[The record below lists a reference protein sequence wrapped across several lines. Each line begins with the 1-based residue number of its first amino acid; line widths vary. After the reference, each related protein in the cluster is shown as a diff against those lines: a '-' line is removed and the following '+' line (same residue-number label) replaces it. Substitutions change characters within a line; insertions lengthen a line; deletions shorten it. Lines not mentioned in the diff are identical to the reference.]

1 MKDTELPGP
10 AYIPTLANT
19 LKSAVERFPDTEFL
33 VQGSRRLTFRQA
45 DEESAAL
52 AKGLLALG
60 IGKGTRVGLL
70 MSNKPDW
77 VVIFLAATR
86 IGALVVTM
94 STFYQP
100 PEVDW
105 AVEFHDLDTLIIEP
119 RYLKNHYVERVEVAL
134 PGLAGQLTPELY
146 LSEHPYLRR
155 IIIWGDHDRSWALT
169 GPHQVLDAAAA
180 KPQIDGSFL
189 ARVEESVHPSDPALV
204 ICTSGSTA
212 RPKSVVH
219 THGTVV
225 RATFNFLDYFDAK
238 PGNRTLHVM
247 NLFWLGGINFNLM
260 PALHV
265 GGTLCFPENPTSAEL
280 FRVVKEE
287 GITRFSAWS
296 TQGAE
301 LRQAAAMEGL
311 DVSHISGLAPPV
323 DNVTGKPIPSER
335 IQSWI
340 GMTETFGPH
349 SINRYG
355 TPAPHGKG
363 GNLGRNLPG
372 VERLIVDP
380 ETGKPLPSGE
390 VGELWVRG
398 YTLMRDYYKK
408 ERHEYLTCDGFF
420 PTGDTGLIDK
430 DGFFYFKGRRN
441 DMIKAAGAN
450 VSPAE
455 IEVVLMR
462 HPAVTEAIVLGLPDP
477 QRGEIVVAVVVEA
490 SGTSVTAE
498 VLREATKRALSQ
510 YKIPSEFVFLS
521 ADEIPRTHSHKVKK
535 PELRALVAE
544 KMGRSI

>member
-1 MKDTELPGP
+1 MMDVQIPGP
-10 AYIPTLANT
+10 AYVPTLVNT

-52 AKGLLALG
+52 AKGMLAMG

-105 AVEFHDLDTLIIEP
+105 AVEFHDLDTLIIES
-119 RYLKNHYVERVEVAL
+119 RYLKNDYVERVEVAL
-134 PGLAGQLTPELY
+134 PGLTGQLTPELY

-155 IIIWGDHDRSWALT
+155 IIVWGEHDRSWALT
-169 GPHQVLDAAAA
+169 GPQQVMDAATA

-189 ARVEESVHPSDPALV
+189 AKVEESLHPSDPALV

-219 THGTVV
+219 THGTAV

-323 DNVTGKPIPSER
+323 DNVTGNPIPSER

-380 ETGKPLPSGE
+380 ETGNPLPSGE

-408 ERHEYLTCDGFF
+408 ERHEFLTCDGFF

-462 HPAVTEAIVLGLPDP
+462 HPAVSEAIVLGLPDP
-477 QRGEIVVAVVVEA
+477 QRGEIVVAVVVQA
-490 SGTSVTAE
+490 SRTSVTAE

-535 PELRALVAE
+535 PELQALVAE
-544 KMGRSI
+544 KLGRSL

>member
-1 MKDTELPGP
+1 MKDMQLPGP
-10 AYIPTLANT
+10 AYVPTLANT

-33 VQGSRRLTFRQA
+33 VQGTRRLTFRQTE
-45 DEESAAL
+45 EESATL
-52 AKGLLALG
+52 AKGLLAMG

-100 PEVDW
+100 PEVNW
-105 AVEFHDLDTLIIEP
+105 AVEFHDIDTLIIEP
-119 RYLKNHYVERVEVAL
+119 RYLKNDYVERIEAAL
-134 PGLAGQLTPELY
+134 PGLAGQMGPELY

-155 IIIWGDHDRSWALT
+155 IIVWGEHDRHWALT
-169 GPHQVLDAAAA
+169 GPQKVLAAAA
-180 KPQIDGSFL
+180 ARPQIDDNFL
-189 ARVEESVHPSDPALV
+189 AKIEDSVHPSDPALI

-265 GGTLCFPENPTSAEL
+265 GGTLCFPDNPTSAEL
-280 FRVVKEE
+280 FRVMKEE

-301 LRQAAAMEGL
+301 LRQAAASEGL
-311 DVSHISGLAPPV
+311 DVSHITGLAPPV
-323 DNVTGKPIPSER
+323 DAVTGQPIPPER

-355 TPAPHGKG
+355 TPAPVGKG

-372 VERLIVDP
+372 MERLIIDP
-380 ETGKPLPSGE
+380 ESGNPLPAGE

-398 YTLMRDYYKK
+398 YTLMREYYKK
-408 ERHEYLTCDGFF
+408 ERHEYLTRDGFF
-420 PTGDTGLIDK
+420 PTGDTGLIDE
-430 DGFFYFKGRRN
+430 DGYFYFKGRRN

-455 IEVVLMR
+455 IEVVLMS
-462 HPAVTEAIVLGLPDP
+462 HPDVSEAIVLGIPDP
-477 QRGEIVVAVVVEA
+477 QRGEIVVAVVIKTA
-490 SGTSVTAE
+490 GASVTAE
-498 VLREATKRALSQ
+498 ALREATRLALSQ
-510 YKIPSEFVFLS
+510 YKIPSEFVFMPG
-521 ADEIPRTHSHKVKK
+521 DEIPRTHSHKVKK
-535 PELRALVAE
+535 PELQALISE
-544 KMGRSI
+544 KLGRSL

>member
-1 MKDTELPGP
+1 MKDEQLPGP
-10 AYIPTLANT
+10 DYIPTLANT
-19 LKSAVERFPDTEFL
+19 LKFAVERFPDTEFL

-45 DEESAAL
+45 DEEAAAL
-52 AKGLLALG
+52 AKGLLAMG

-77 VVIFLAATR
+77 VVIFLAAAR
-86 IGALVVTM
+86 VGALVVTM

-100 PEVDW
+100 PEIDW
-105 AVEFHDLDTLIIEP
+105 AVEFHDIDTLIVEP
-119 RYLKNHYVERVEVAL
+119 RYLKNDYVERVEAAL
-134 PGLAGQLTPELY
+134 PGLAAQLVPELY

-155 IIIWGDHDRSWALT
+155 IIVWGDHDRSWALT
-169 GPHQVLDAAAA
+169 GPQQVLDMAAA
-180 KPQIDGSFL
+180 KAQIDGSFL
-189 ARVEESVHPSDPALV
+189 TKVEESVHPSDPALV

-265 GGTLCFPENPTSAEL
+265 GGTLCFPDNPTSAEL

-287 GITRFSAWS
+287 GVTRFSAWS

-301 LRQAAAMEGL
+301 LRQAAAAEGL
-311 DVSHISGLAPPV
+311 DVSHISGLTPPI
-323 DNVTGKPIPSER
+323 DTVTGQPIPPER

-355 TPAPHGKG
+355 TPAPAGKG

-372 VERLIVDP
+372 MERLIIDP
-380 ETGKPLPSGE
+380 ESGNPLPAGE

-398 YTLMRDYYKK
+398 YTLMREYYKK
-408 ERHEYLTCDGFF
+408 ERHEYLARDGFF
-420 PTGDTGLIDK
+420 PTGDTGLIDE
-430 DGFFYFKGRRN
+430 DGYFYFKGRRN

-462 HPAVTEAIVLGLPDP
+462 HPDVSEAIVLGMPDP
-477 QRGEIVVAVVVEA
+477 QRGEIVVAVVVKTAEA
-490 SGTSVTAE
+490 SVTAE

-510 YKIPSEFVFLS
+510 YKIPSEFVFLPS
-521 ADEIPRTHSHKVKK
+521 EEIPRTHSHKVKK
-535 PELRALVAE
+535 PELQALVAA
-544 KMGRSI
+544 KLGRSL

>member
-1 MKDTELPGP
+1 MMDVQLPGP
-10 AYIPTLANT
+10 AYVPTLANT

-52 AKGLLALG
+52 AKGLLAMG

-100 PEVDW
+100 PEIDW

-119 RYLKNHYVERVEVAL
+119 RYLKNDYVERVEAAL
-134 PGLAGQLTPELY
+134 PGLAGQLAPELY

-155 IIIWGDHDRSWALT
+155 IIVWGDHDRNWALT
-169 GPHQVLDAAAA
+169 GPQQVLDMAAA
-180 KPQIDGSFL
+180 KPQIDGRFL
-189 ARVEESVHPSDPALV
+189 TKVEESVHPSDPALI

-265 GGTLCFPENPTSAEL
+265 GGALCFPDNPTSAEL

-301 LRQAAAMEGL
+301 LRQAAAAEGL
-311 DVSHISGLAPPV
+311 DISHISGLAPPV
-323 DNVTGKPIPSER
+323 DTITGQPIPPER

-355 TPAPHGKG
+355 TPAPLGKG
-363 GNLGRNLPG
+363 GNLGRNLPS

-380 ETGKPLPSGE
+380 ETGNQLPAGA

-398 YTLMRDYYKK
+398 YTLMREYYKK
-408 ERHEYLTCDGFF
+408 ERHEYLTRDSFF
-420 PTGDTGLIDK
+420 PTGDTGLIDE
-430 DGFFYFKGRRN
+430 DGYFYFKGRRN

-462 HPAVTEAIVLGLPDP
+462 HPAVAEAIVLGLPDP
-477 QRGEIVVAVVVEA
+477 QRGEIVVAVVVMA
-490 SGTSVTAE
+490 TGASVTAE
-498 VLREATKRALSQ
+498 VLREAAKRALSQ
-510 YKIPSEFVFLS
+510 YKIPSEFVFLPG
-521 ADEIPRTHSHKVKK
+521 DEIPRTHSHKVKK
-535 PELRALVAE
+535 PELQALVAA
-544 KMGRSI
+544 KLGRSL

>member
-1 MKDTELPGP
+1 MMDVQIPGP
-10 AYIPTLANT
+10 AYVPTLVNT

-45 DEESAAL
+45 EEESAAL
-52 AKGLLALG
+52 AKGLLAMG

-134 PGLAGQLTPELY
+134 PGLTGQLTPELY

-169 GPHQVLDAAAA
+169 GPQQVMDAAAA

-189 ARVEESVHPSDPALV
+189 AKVEESVHPSDPALV

-323 DNVTGKPIPSER
+323 DNVTGNPIPSER

-380 ETGKPLPSGE
+380 KTGTPLPSGE

-408 ERHEYLTCDGFF
+408 ERHEFLTCDGFF
-420 PTGDTGLIDK
+420 QTGDTGLIDK

-462 HPAVTEAIVLGLPDP
+462 HPAVSEAIVLGLPDP

-535 PELRALVAE
+535 PELQALVAE

>member
-1 MKDTELPGP
+1 MDVQIPGP
-10 AYIPTLANT
+10 AYVPTLVNT

-45 DEESAAL
+45 EEESAAL
-52 AKGLLALG
+52 AKGLLAMG

-134 PGLAGQLTPELY
+134 PGLTGQLTPELY

-169 GPHQVLDAAAA
+169 GPQQVMDAAAA

-189 ARVEESVHPSDPALV
+189 AKVEESVHPSDPALV

-323 DNVTGKPIPSER
+323 DNVTGNPIPSER

-380 ETGKPLPSGE
+380 ETGTPLPSGE

-408 ERHEYLTCDGFF
+408 ERHEFLTCDGFF
-420 PTGDTGLIDK
+420 QTGDTGLIDK

-462 HPAVTEAIVLGLPDP
+462 HPAVSEAIVLGLPDP

-535 PELRALVAE
+535 PELQALVAE

>member
-1 MKDTELPGP
+1 MMDVQIPGP
-10 AYIPTLANT
+10 AYVPTLVNT

-33 VQGSRRLTFRQA
+33 VQGSRRLTFQQA

-52 AKGLLALG
+52 AKGLLAMG

-119 RYLKNHYVERVEVAL
+119 RYLKNDYVERVEVAL

-155 IIIWGDHDRSWALT
+155 IIIWGDHDRNWALT
-169 GPHQVLDAAAA
+169 GPQQVLDAAAA
-180 KPQIDGSFL
+180 KTQIDGSFL
-189 ARVEESVHPSDPALV
+189 AKVEESVHPSDPALV

-219 THGTVV
+219 THGTAV

-265 GGTLCFPENPTSAEL
+265 GGTLCFPENLTSAEL

-301 LRQAAAMEGL
+301 LRQAAATEGL
-311 DVSHISGLAPPV
+311 DVSHISGLAPPI

-335 IQSWI
+335 IQGWI
-340 GMTETFGPH
+340 GMTESFGPH

-380 ETGKPLPSGE
+380 ETGNRLPSGE

-408 ERHEYLTCDGFF
+408 ERHEFLTCDGFF

-462 HPAVTEAIVLGLPDP
+462 HPAVSEAIVLGLPDP

-535 PELRALVAE
+535 PELQALVAE